1 MTLETR
7 YVLLEV
13 DPVDNDG
20 LMNYQYDEALTEL
33 GMLEMLAD
41 RLGYELTKVQL

>member
-13 DPVDNDG
+13 DPENDDG
-20 LMNYQYDEALTEL
+20 EDTYDEALTEL
-33 GMLEMLAD
+33 GILEMLAD
-41 RLGYELTKVQL
+41 RLGYELKKVQL